1 MKYYA
6 VKNGRKTGIYTS
18 WEDTENLVKGY
29 PDAKYKSFKTRKDAE
44 VYMGDGNEETS
55 VPSIKQTDEPE
66 GDYAFV
72 DGSFNADT
80 DTYGYGGFLSANG
93 IKYPISGSGNKPD
106 LARMRNVA
114 GEIEGALAAAHMALE
129 MKLKRLTILYDY
141 EGIEAWV
148 NGGWKC
154 RKEETAAY
162 RDAMQEIIAKGLAI
176 RFVKVRA
183 HSGIPGNELAD
194 SLAKSAVGIGI

>member
-6 VKNGRKTGIYTS
+6 VKTGRKTGIYTS
-18 WEDTENLVKGY
+18 WEDTVKLVKGY
-29 PDAKYKSFKTRKDAE
+29 PDAKYKCFKTREDAE
-44 VYMGDGNEETS
+44 TYMDGGNEKLS
-55 VPSIKQTDEPE
+55 VSSAIHTDEPK

-93 IKYPISGSGNKPD
+93 VKYPISGSGCKPN

-114 GEIEGALAAAHMALE
+114 GEIEGALAAARMALKL
-129 MKLKRLTILYDY
+129 KLKRLTILYDY

-148 NGGWKC
+148 NGSWKC

-162 RDAMQEIIAKGLAI
+162 RNAMQEIIAKGLAI
-176 RFVKVRA
+176 RFIKIKA
-183 HSGIPGNELAD
+183 HSGILGNELAD
-194 SLAKSAVGIGI
+194 SLAKSAVGIEE

>member
-6 VKNGRKTGIYTS
+6 VRVGRETGIYTS
-18 WEDTENLVKGY
+18 WDEAEKLVKGY
-29 PDAKYKSFKTRKDAE
+29 PDAKYKGFRTREDAE
-44 VYMGDGNEETS
+44 HYMNGGSGELLVRSAEQIN
-55 VPSIKQTDEPE
+55 EPE
-66 GDYAFV
+66 GGYAFV
-72 DGSFNADT
+72 DGSFNIDT
-80 DTYGYGGFLSANG
+80 NTYGYSGFLSANG

-129 MKLKRLTILYDY
+129 LKLKRLTILYDY

-176 RFVKVRA
+176 RFVKVKA
-183 HSGIPGNELAD
+183 HSGILGNELAD
-194 SLAKSAVGIGI
+194 SLAKSAVGIGE

>member
-6 VKNGRKTGIYTS
+6 VRVGRETGIYMS
-18 WEDTENLVKGY
+18 WDEAEKLVKGY
-29 PDAKYKSFKTRKDAE
+29 PDAKYEGFRTREDAE
-44 VYMGDGNEETS
+44 HYMNGGSGELLVRSAEQIN
-55 VPSIKQTDEPE
+55 EPE
-66 GDYAFV
+66 GGYAFV
-72 DGSFNADT
+72 DGSFNIDT
-80 DTYGYGGFLSANG
+80 NTYGYSGFLSANG

-129 MKLKRLTILYDY
+129 LKLKRLTILYDY

-176 RFVKVRA
+176 RFVKVKA
-183 HSGIPGNELAD
+183 HSGILGNELAD
-194 SLAKSAVGIGI
+194 SLAKSAVGIGE